1 VWSEVTLPVD
11 RQWVERT
18 RREYKIAPRQFDRCV
33 EMALLHSFHGA
44 APSREYRLFV
54 KQRLYQRNY
63 EVLKDMEMP
72 EQRDKL
78 ATTYDRLTEDYQR
91 IISKVRFATDP
102 KGKKRGFGD
111 VE

>member
-1 VWSEVTLPVD
+1 
-11 RQWVERT
+11 
-18 RREYKIAPRQFDRCV
+18 
-33 EMALLHSFHGA
+33 
-44 APSREYRLFV
+44 
-54 KQRLYQRNY
+54 
-63 EVLKDMEMP
+63 VLKDMEKP